1 MSNAKH
7 PNNYPKLHNATWPGL
22 VGKGGTGP
30 NDEPFIDFDT
40 MLDMTAKAEVD
51 GVRFDGVDIFLFDPH
66 LSIDASDEVLKQ
78 LADKVKAKN
87 LTIGSLVAPVWGP
100 TGGGSAFGSDDERA
114 KFIGQVKKAVRIANK
129 LKALGVRSDNLIRID
144 SSGGPADWAKDPVG
158 NTKKIADT
166 FREAG
171 RIAKDN
177 GERLAAEGEICW
189 GGMQSWR
196 KIADLFEKVDMPG
209 VVGMQSDMAHTLLFL
224 MGYNAPE
231 DALLPANY
239 DWKDKDVFY
248 AAYKKMTDVLRPW
261 TLDFHVAQNDGTVK
275 GQGSHDKTGRHCLA
289 KDPNGKLEITK
300 AAGYWL
306 RDDKGQVTKAVKHL
320 CWDGC
325 MFPNSVMKNQQ
336 TWNDILA
343 AMLAVRDAHGW
354 QQAEAA
360 KA

>member
-1 MSNAKH
+1 MTTH
-7 PNNYPKLHNATWPGL
+7 TNNFPKLHNATWPGL

-40 MLDMTAKAEVD
+40 MLDMTAKADFE
-51 GVRFDGVDIFLFDPH
+51 GVKFDGIDIFLFDPH
-66 LSIDASDEVLKQ
+66 LSIDASDDTLKQ

-87 LTIGSLVAPVWGP
+87 LSIGSCVAPVWAP
-100 TGGGSAFGSDDERA
+100 TGGGSAFGNAAER
-114 KFIGQVKKAVRIANK
+114 KQFVEQVKKACRITKK
-129 LKALGVRSDNLIRID
+129 LSALGVRNDNLIRID
-144 SSGGPADWAKDPVG
+144 SAGGPADWAKDPVG
-158 NTKKIADT
+158 NTKLAAET

-171 RIAKDN
+171 KIAADN

-196 KIADLFEKVDMPG
+196 KIADLLEKVNMPG
-209 VVGMQSDMAHTLLFL
+209 VVGMQADMAHTLLFL

-239 DWKDKDVFY
+239 DWKDKDTFY
-248 AAYKKMTDVLRPW
+248 KAYAKMTDVLRPW
-261 TLDFHVAQNDGTVK
+261 VLDFHVAQNDGTVK

-289 KDPNGKLEITK
+289 NDPNGKLDITT

-306 RDDKGQVTKAVKHL
+306 RDSNKNLTKTVKHM

-325 MFPNSVMKNQQ
+325 MFPNSDMKEQQ
-336 TWNDILA
+336 TWNNILA
-343 AMLAVRDAHGW
+343 AMVRVRDAHGW
-354 QQAEAA
+354 QQAEAKA

>member
-1 MSNAKH
+1 MSKH

-22 VGKGGTGP
+22 VGKGGSGP
-30 NDEPFIDFDT
+30 TDEPFIDFDT
-40 MLDMTAKAEVD
+40 MLDMTAKADVD
-51 GVRFDGVDIFLFDPH
+51 GVKFDGIDIFLFNPH
-66 LSIDASDEVLKQ
+66 LDIDASDDVLKQ

-100 TGGGSAFGSDDERA
+100 TGGGSAFGSDEDRA
-114 KFIGQVKKAVRIANK
+114 KFIGQVKKSVRIANK
-129 LKALGVRSDNLIRID
+129 LKELGVRSDNLIRID
-144 SSGGPADWAKDPVG
+144 SSGGPADWAKDPAG

-171 RIAKDN
+171 KIAKDN

-196 KIADLFEKVDMPG
+196 KIADLFEKVNMPG

-325 MFPNSVMKNQQ
+325 MFPNAVMKNQQ

-354 QQAEAA
+354 QQAEHQA